1 MIFTPILPEIMDS
14 VYEKTGLIEGEDED
28 VDIIIADK
36 ASGLYFACF
45 ALGTIVAPPVGSVI
59 YELLH
64 EDWAYTCDVIGVT
77 AAIFTVVYLLF
88 NLLPDLKKEREGHEK
103 MEENIINSKII
114 QQKMGLIDDVD
125 HEDTAGSSHRVVEV
139 PQSLWMKKEE
149 KKLAKLGTEEH
160 RLSG

>member
-14 VYEKTGLIEGEDED
+14 VYEKTGLVEGEDED

-45 ALGTIVAPPVGSVI
+45 ALGTIVAPPLGSVI
-59 YELLH
+59 YELLN

-88 NLLPDLKKEREGHEK
+88 NLLPDLKKERESNEK
-103 MEENIINSKII
+103 MEEKIINSEII
-114 QQKMGLIDDVD
+114 Q
-125 HEDTAGSSHRVVEV
+125 
-139 PQSLWMKKEE
+139 
-149 KKLAKLGTEEH
+149 
-160 RLSG
+160 

>member
-77 AAIFTVVYLLF
+77 AAIFTMVYLFF

-103 MEENIINSKII
+103 MEKRWE
-114 QQKMGLIDDVD
+114 GRG
-125 HEDTAGSSHRVVEV
+125 HAGEV
-139 PQSLWMKKEE
+139 PVKQGAGAGCIWKSTSTRTGWCSCPCCCPT
-149 KKLAKLGTEEH
+149 ACTRRH
-160 RLSG
+160 